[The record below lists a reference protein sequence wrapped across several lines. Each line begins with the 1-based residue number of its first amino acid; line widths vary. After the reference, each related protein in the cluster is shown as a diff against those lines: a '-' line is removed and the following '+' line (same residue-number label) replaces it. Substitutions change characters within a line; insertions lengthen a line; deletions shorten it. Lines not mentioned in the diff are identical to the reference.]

1 MNRAASTLKK
11 LNRTSKVDFTKRM
24 ADQGAKIPFR
34 RRQGQLLFDLAIVTM
49 VGVSTGYYIFNDA
62 IQDIINSLPGSG
74 TSNSGS
80 TPSDKSSWFYCS
92 NMLATNCIMIHTF
105 EQFKMNL
112 NEKWPS
118 KVKHIQRLSI
128 LAINDYFW
136 SLLFQVVSIIFETW
150 AHQYLFLSAS
160 SRASYP
166 PHLLPP

>member
-80 TPSDKSSWFYCS
+80 TPSDKSS
-92 NMLATNCIMIHTF
+92 
-105 EQFKMNL
+105 
-112 NEKWPS
+112 
-118 KVKHIQRLSI
+118 
-128 LAINDYFW
+128 
-136 SLLFQVVSIIFETW
+136 
-150 AHQYLFLSAS
+150 
-160 SRASYP
+160 
-166 PHLLPP
+166 